1 MSKPELILPKFVTTG
16 SFYEIGGGRGETIT
30 VFLKKMRPP
39 PMTLDEAQKI
49 NGVCTYKFVYSGS
62 LIIGVVFTT
71 PKAYTVNKG
80 HSLCVGRSNSEEQ
93 FSPQTTLN
101 PLGLLLM
108 VGDGSSLVVTNIV
121 ANIPLVIKVDKK

>member
-1 MSKPELILPKFVTTG
+1 MSKPELILPKFVTAG
-16 SFYEIGGGRGETIT
+16 SFYEIASSRGETVT

-39 PMTLDEAQKI
+39 PMTLDDAQKI

-71 PKAYTVNKG
+71 PRAYTVNKG
-80 HSLCVGRSNSEEQ
+80 HSLCVGRADANEQ
-93 FSPQTTLN
+93 FVPQTTLN

-108 VGDGSSLVVTNIV
+108 VGDGSSLVVTNLA
-121 ANIPLVIKVDKK
+121 ANIPLVIKVGKK